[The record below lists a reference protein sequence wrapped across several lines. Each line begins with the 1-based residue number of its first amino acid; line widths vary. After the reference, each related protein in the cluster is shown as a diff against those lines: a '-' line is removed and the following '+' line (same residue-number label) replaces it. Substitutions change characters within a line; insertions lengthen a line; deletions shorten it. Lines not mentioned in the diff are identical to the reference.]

1 MTATRGFTLLELL
14 VVLVLVA
21 LVLALVPP
29 MLSKGVPEVELRAA
43 VRSLAAGMSEARSRA
58 IARNTEVAFT
68 VDVEARTFAI
78 GDGGAARAVAREL
91 SLSLVT
97 AQSDQLAETRGSIRF
112 FPDGSSTGG
121 RITLS
126 RGESSYDVSVDW
138 LTGRVS
144 LRD

>member
-1 MTATRGFTLLELL
+1 MTAKGFTLLELL
-14 VVLVLVA
+14 VVLVLV
-21 LVLALVPP
+21 VLAVTLIPP
-29 MLSKGVPEVELRAA
+29 MLSRGVPGAELRAA
-43 VRSLAAGMSEARSRA
+43 ARAVAGGLTEARSRA
-58 IARNTEVAFT
+58 IARNTEVTLT

-78 GDGGAARAVAREL
+78 GGGRPRSMPQAL

-97 AQSDQLAETRGSIRF
+97 AQSEQLDEARGGIRF

-126 RGESSYDVSVDW
+126 RGERNYDVTVDW

-144 LRD
+144 VRP